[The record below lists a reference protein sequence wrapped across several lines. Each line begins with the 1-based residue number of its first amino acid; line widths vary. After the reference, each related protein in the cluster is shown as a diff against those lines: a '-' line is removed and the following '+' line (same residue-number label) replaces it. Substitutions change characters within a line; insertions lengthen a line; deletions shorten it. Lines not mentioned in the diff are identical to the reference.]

1 MLHQLFLLGAFFLA
15 HLSLVHSFSFTMTWA
30 QTWNNILEGGPKRW
44 KVDNLAFKQRA
55 LQRILEQHFGTLST
69 AASTAADNNKSPQLS
84 ILCPLAG
91 DDPFVQYAWSQG
103 HNVTAIDLVP
113 AAVDV
118 MRQQFG
124 GLDADWTKQE
134 EDGQSSSSN
143 TIIWKHSS
151 GRATLYAG
159 DMMQKRPELNAKF
172 DAVYD
177 KDAFGALPLEL
188 RQPYCQRLADYCKPE
203 ATVYSEVKLKAGGK
217 EAGGPPFHVEK
228 EDLMETTSFG
238 ANFHHVEALGEVY
251 DVEIPGASQ
260 TAHIMKRK

>member
-1 MLHQLFLLGAFFLA
+1 MR
-15 HLSLVHSFSFTMTWA
+15 
-30 QTWNNILEGGPKRW
+30 P
-44 KVDNLAFKQRA
+44 
-55 LQRILEQHFGTLST
+55 
-69 AASTAADNNKSPQLS
+69 AA
-84 ILCPLAG
+84 
-91 DDPFVQYAWSQG
+91 
-103 HNVTAIDLVP
+103 NVTEYLEVMVDIANKFSECQCRYRDEYGINCHHVKSLLLVLGN
-113 AAVDV
+113 A
-118 MRQQFG
+118 RS

-159 DMMQKRPELNAKF
+159 DMMQQRPELNAKF

-228 EDLMETTSFG
+228 EDLMEPTSFG
-238 ANFHHVEALGEVY
+238 SNFHHVEALGEVY